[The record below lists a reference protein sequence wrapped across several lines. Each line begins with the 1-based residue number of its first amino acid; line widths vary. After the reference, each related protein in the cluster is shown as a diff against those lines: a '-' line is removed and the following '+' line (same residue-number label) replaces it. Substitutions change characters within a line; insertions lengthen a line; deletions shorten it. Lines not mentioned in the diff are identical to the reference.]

1 MSIALLSWP
10 PLTYGLPRMLRPL
23 ASLLLGGALVLISIS
38 SSAATLAEVQSLL
51 ESRAPTALAA
61 AEALVKAEPKN
72 GSAWIALTRARVYAR
87 RSEKAVEAGE
97 RATELSPNDAQ
108 AFLWLGNAL
117 GNRIGEV
124 GMLSKMALAP
134 DLRDAF
140 ERAVKLDPSLV
151 EARTALIEFY
161 LQAPAAIGGG
171 VDKAK
176 AQATAIAKYDR
187 ARSLFAQARI
197 AQHEKKPAQA
207 IKAYEDAYAL
217 KPNDPQTRIAL
228 AVGYQEVKRWPDAY
242 ATIKRWIADEP
253 KSNNAQYQLGRLAAV
268 SGQYLAD
275 GEAALRK
282 YLAMPRGK
290 DDPESK
296 HARYRLG
303 QVLAHAG
310 RRDEA
315 RAELQAALKLDP
327 KFKDAKD
334 ALATL

>member
-1 MSIALLSWP
+1 
-10 PLTYGLPRMLRPL
+10 ML
-23 ASLLLGGALVLISIS
+23 
-38 SSAATLAEVQSLL
+38 
-51 ESRAPTALAA
+51 
-61 AEALVKAEPKN
+61 
-72 GSAWIALTRARVYAR
+72 W
-87 RSEKAVEAGE
+87 
-97 RATELSPNDAQ
+97 
-108 AFLWLGNAL
+108 
-117 GNRIGEV
+117 
-124 GMLSKMALAP
+124 KMALAP

-176 AQATAIAKYDR
+176 AQVAAIAKYDR

-207 IKAYEDAYAL
+207 IKAYEEAYAL

-253 KSNNAQYQLGRLAAV
+253 KSNNAHYQLGRLAAV

-290 DDPESK
+290 DDPELK
-296 HARYRLG
+296 NARYRLG

-315 RAELQAALKLDP
+315 RAELQTALKLDP
-327 KFKDAKD
+327 KFKEAKD